1 MSLNLA
7 DILEMSATTRPN
19 AEALVYEDTRMTFKH
34 LAKAARRVAWV
45 LQQRGIG
52 PGDKVAMLLP
62 NTPHFPIILYGILYT
77 GATAVPM
84 NILLHWREIQHQL
97 NAADVTALFALEPLQ
112 EQASRAVK
120 EAPKC
125 RNYFVVEPAM
135 TPSQPES
142 GESFLMAMAASQP
155 IFEPYRTSPD
165 DTAEI
170 IFTSAYGGK
179 PLGTELTHYNLFQ
192 NALISQAFV
201 QKFGPDDTCLC
212 VLPLFHSFGQTAM
225 LNAPL
230 LGMSRTILMSRFETH
245 KVFDIIARERVT
257 LFGVV
262 PSMAHFMIT
271 YKPGETFDL
280 SSIRALDVG
289 GAALSMD
296 IYNGFLERF
305 GIPLL
310 QGYGLTE
317 TSPVVAY
324 NVDEITNRPG
334 SVGKPIFQCQVRI
347 RREDGSFAPAGE
359 TGEIVVQGHNVM
371 KGYYKEPE
379 ASATALRDGWLH
391 TGDVGYLDADGYLY
405 LTGLK
410 KDLIIRAGMNIYP
423 REIEETLLRHPEI
436 REAAVIGIPER
447 VRGEEV
453 CAVLVAASET
463 PPDEKALRAHCF
475 EYMAQLKCPRKF
487 EFVDALPRTDSG
499 TIDKD
504 ALRQKFSST
513 RV

>member
-7 DILEMSATTRPN
+7 DILEMACAARPGS
-19 AEALVYEDTRMTFKH
+19 EALVYEDTRMTFAQ
-34 LAKAARRVAWV
+34 LAKAARRVAWA
-45 LQQRGIG
+45 LHERGIG

-97 NAADVTALFALEPLQ
+97 NDADVKAVFAFKLLQ
-112 EQASRAVK
+112 EQVRQAFSAS
-120 EAPKC
+120 EKC
-125 RNYFVVEPAM
+125 KHLFVVEPAM

-142 GESFLMAMAASQP
+142 GESFLAMMMSAEP
-155 IFEPYRTSPD
+155 KFEPYRTSPD

-179 PLGTELTHYNLFQ
+179 PLGTELTHFNLFQ

-201 QKFGPDDTCLC
+201 QKYTPDDTCLC

-245 KVFDIIARERVT
+245 KVFDVIAREKVT
-257 LFGVV
+257 LLGLV

-296 IYNGFLERF
+296 IYNAFLERF
-305 GIPLL
+305 NITLL

-324 NVDEITNRPG
+324 NIDEYTNRPG
-334 SVGKPIFQCQVRI
+334 SVGKPIFHCNVRI
-347 RREDGSFAPAGE
+347 QRADGTFAPAGE
-359 TGEIVVQGHNVM
+359 IGEVVVQGHNVM
-371 KGYYKEPE
+371 KGYYNKPKE
-379 ASATALRDGWLH
+379 SAAALRDGWLH
-391 TGDVGYLDADGYLY
+391 TGDLGYLDKDGYLY

-423 REIEETLLRHPEI
+423 REIEDVLLRHPGI

-453 CAVLVAASET
+453 CAVLVATDKT
-463 PPDEKALRAHCF
+463 PPDDKTLRAHCF
-475 EYMAQLKCPRKF
+475 DSMAQFKCPRKF
-487 EFVDALPRTDSG
+487 EFVDSLPYTDSG

-504 ALRQKFSST
+504 VLRQQLSG
-513 RV
+513 